1 MIVSAPAKKS
11 QLRLIGNTVR
21 TPYFVTLTTDRELP
35 HTAAKNKLGVT
46 TLIRIEHYSTI
57 FTRMEQT

>member
-35 HTAAKNKLGVT
+35 HTAAKN
-46 TLIRIEHYSTI
+46 
-57 FTRMEQT
+57 